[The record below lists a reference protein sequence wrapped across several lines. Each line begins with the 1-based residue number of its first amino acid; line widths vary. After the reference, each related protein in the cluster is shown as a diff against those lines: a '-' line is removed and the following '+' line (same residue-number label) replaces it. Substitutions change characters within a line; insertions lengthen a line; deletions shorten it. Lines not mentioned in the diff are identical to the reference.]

1 MDTLLQD
8 LRFAVRGL
16 LKARAF
22 AAVALVTLGLGIGGS
37 TAIFSAVNAVLLR
50 PLPYP
55 EPDRLVAVWT
65 NQSKRGY
72 RRGSSSFADFEDY
85 RAKTAAF
92 EDLAALRSR
101 GYTVTDGASAERI
114 AGGRVSA
121 SFFPLLRVGAA
132 LGRTFTPEEDRPGAA
147 KVALLSHG
155 LWQRRFGGSPTIVGQ
170 PITLDREPY
179 TVIGVLPPSF
189 GFPMDLEEADIFT
202 TMGLEDADSRGERG
216 MHYLAIVG
224 RLKPGATLETARAD
238 LATLSGQLASS
249 YPESNQGRVA
259 VAVPLHQEIVGD
271 VRGGLLVLLGAVG
284 LVLLLACANV
294 ANLLLARASS
304 RERELAI
311 RGASGAT
318 RGRLLR
324 QLLTESLVLA
334 GVGGAL
340 GLLLAFWGVGLF
352 VALAPPDLPRLAE
365 VKVDGGVLLFTSALS
380 LLTGLAFGV
389 LPAWRAAR
397 VDLVRGLGDGGSAAG
412 ASVASQRLR
421 STLVVAEVALS
432 LVLLVGA
439 GLLLRSLFAVLT
451 VDPGFDKDGVVTLR
465 LNLPDLTYETSA
477 KRAAFF
483 KTLVDKTQALPG
495 VKAVGAIQPL
505 PMGGDQWVT
514 YLHLEGRPEPPPAER
529 LSGEYKSASPG
540 YFAAMGIRLVKGRV
554 FTDRDV
560 RGAPRVVLV
569 SETLARRYYPDEDPI
584 GKRFAFGTSIDD
596 DKDDVQ
602 WEIVGVVADVAHQ
615 RLDGPPGPAFYVSA
629 WQHPWGFLSLVVR
642 AEGDLGALATAVR
655 REARA
660 LDPDVPVYRVR
671 TLAEL
676 VSATVAQRR
685 FNALLLGGFALIG
698 LVLASVGIY
707 GLLSLA
713 VSQRTREIGIRV
725 ALGADRSLVLRMVV
739 GQAMGLTLAGAL
751 VGLVAALLASRALQ
765 GLLFGVSANDP
776 STYCVVAV
784 LLFLAALVSTLIPV
798 RRALSVEPF
807 AALRHE

>member
-8 LRFAVRGL
+8 LRFALRGL
-16 LKARAF
+16 LKAKVF
-22 AAVALVTLGLGIGGS
+22 AAVALLTLGLGIGGS
-37 TAIFSAVNAVLLR
+37 TAIFSAVNAVLLQ

-65 NQSKRGY
+65 NQPKRGGL
-72 RRGSSSFADFEDY
+72 RGSSSFLDFEDY

-92 EDLAALRSR
+92 EDLAALRSK
-101 GYTVTDGASAERI
+101 GYTLTDGANAERI
-114 AGGRVSA
+114 TGGRVSA
-121 SFFPLLRVGAA
+121 SFFPLLRVSAA
-132 LGRTFTPEEDRPGAA
+132 LGRTFTADEDRPGAA

-155 LWQRRFGGSPTIVGQ
+155 LWKRRFGASPTIVGQ
-170 PITLDREPY
+170 PITLDREPF

-189 GFPMDLEEADIFT
+189 GFPMDLEEADIYT

-224 RLKPGATLETARAD
+224 RLKPGKTLEAARAD
-238 LATLSGQLASS
+238 LATLSGQLALS

-259 VAVPLHQEIVGD
+259 VALPLHEEIVGN

-284 LVLLLACANV
+284 LVLLLVCANV
-294 ANLLLARASS
+294 ANLLLARASA

-324 QLLTESLVLA
+324 QLLTESLLLA
-334 GVGGAL
+334 GLGGAL

-365 VKVDGGVLLFTSALS
+365 VRVDGRVLLFTSAVS

-397 VDLVRGLGDGGSAAG
+397 VDLVRGLGDGGSAG
-412 ASVASQRLR
+412 VSVASQRLR

-439 GLLLRSLFAVLT
+439 GLLLRSLVAVLT
-451 VDPGFDKDGVVTLR
+451 VDPGFDKDRVVTLR
-465 LNLPDLTYETSA
+465 LNLPDPSYETSG

-483 KTLVDKTQALPG
+483 QNLLERTRALPG
-495 VKAVGAIQPL
+495 VKAAGAIQPL
-505 PMGGDQWVT
+505 PMGGDQWIT
-514 YLHLEGRPEPPPAER
+514 SLHLEGRPEPPPAER
-529 LSGEYKSASPG
+529 LFGEYKSATPG
-540 YFAAMGIRLVKGRV
+540 YFAAMGIRLLKGRV

-560 RGAPRVVLV
+560 RDAPRVVLV
-569 SETLARRYYPDEDPI
+569 SDTLARRYYPDEDPI

-602 WEIVGVVADVAHQ
+602 WEIVGVVADVAHE
-615 RLDGPPGPAFYVSA
+615 RLDGEARPAFYVSA
-629 WQHPWGFLSLVVR
+629 WQHPWGFLSLVVS
-642 AEGDLGALATAVR
+642 AEGDLGALATAIRKEVR
-655 REARA
+655 T

-671 TLAEL
+671 TLVEL

-685 FNALLLGGFALIG
+685 FNAMLLGGFAVIG

-739 GQAMGLTLAGAL
+739 GQAMGLTLAGVC
-751 VGLVAALLASRALQ
+751 VGLGGALLASRALQ
-765 GLLFGVSANDP
+765 GFLFGVSATDP
-776 STYCVVAV
+776 PTYSVVPM
-784 LLFLAALVSTLIPV
+784 LLLLAALFSSLIPA
-798 RRALSVEPF
+798 RRALSIDPYV
-807 AALRHE
+807 ALRHE